1 MKSSFTIISGIAAG
15 LINCIAWYALSRTL
29 TAYEVAAVDMYRLLI
44 GLFLLISGIFVCI
57 FLKKKKNNGFIEF
70 KSAFQTGVVFAL
82 FMALILAIFNY
93 LYYKFIAMDAVEFY
107 VSEAKKQALENK
119 VSAEDLPRFEERVRN
134 YFSSFKMLMSTV
146 MIGVIISLIEAGILR
161 KKAKTI
167 PFSEN

>member
-1 MKSSFTIISGIAAG
+1 MKSSFTIISGVAAG
-15 LINCIAWYALSRTL
+15 LINCIAWYVLSYSL
-29 TAYEVAAVDMYRLLI
+29 TPYEVASIDRYRLLI
-44 GLFLLISGIFVCI
+44 GLVLLISGIFLCI
-57 FLKKKKNNGFIEF
+57 FLKRKKNNDTIEF

-82 FMALILAIFNY
+82 FMAFILAVFNY

-107 VSEAKKQALENK
+107 ISEAKKQAIENK
-119 VSAEDLPRFEERVRN
+119 IPAQDLPRFEERVRN

-161 KKAKTI
+161 KKPKTI